1 MVASIFDFVAWHW
14 PCSSI
19 SSVRTESSQSLEDGY
34 EDGTMGQHLEMMLG
48 GDDEEFT
55 GDTIVEPDLPDPEP
69 IMALPVDPPRD
80 SQILEDTF
88 VANSPVPPVEEEI
101 FDDTDKEP
109 QPCQVLS
116 EEPVPVAS
124 PVGSSSVAPTEIE
137 VTPSPAPKH
146 TAENTKE
153 DNEVIEVVESP
164 VAHKDLNLDEVQAKI
179 DALKCLSLSSFEFCS
194 FLLGY
199 VWVICLGLIR
209 YIVYC
214 GCPFLSLVSFF

>member
-1 MVASIFDFVAWHW
+1 
-14 PCSSI
+14 
-19 SSVRTESSQSLEDGY
+19 
-34 EDGTMGQHLEMMLG
+34 MGQHLEMMLG

-214 GCPFLSLVSFF
+214 GCPFLSLVSFFWAIKSV